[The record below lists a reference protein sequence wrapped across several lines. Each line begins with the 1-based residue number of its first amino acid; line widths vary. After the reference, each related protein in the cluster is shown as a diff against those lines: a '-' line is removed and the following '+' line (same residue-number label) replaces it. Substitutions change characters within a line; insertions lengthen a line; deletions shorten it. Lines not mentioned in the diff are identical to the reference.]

1 MHNVDLKSLQVF
13 AALLKESN
21 VTRASQ
27 SLNMTQSAVSHTLN
41 RLRELFHD
49 PLFVSMGR
57 GMVPTQRALEL
68 AAPLA
73 NTLESLELLIRPA
86 ATFDPASFDGV
97 FRIATTDYISFIL
110 LPLLVQRLTAVAP
123 KVELDIRPLKPQDD
137 LIALRNGEI
146 DLVLWNEESAPPNF
160 YSRKLFADR
169 LKSIVRVGHPDIDG
183 DLSLEQFSAGK
194 HLLVS
199 SNYGAIKEAVN
210 GLYQT
215 LGIRA
220 HTSVTV
226 PHFLL
231 APFLIAQSN
240 LIGMIAEL
248 TARRLV
254 DVVPLQV
261 LEPPVEVAGFTVSQ
275 VWHERRHTDPAHHW
289 LRDELAQAAEKVRE
303 DQALWA
309 SPLSWPPLHD

>member
-27 SLNMTQSAVSHTLN
+27 TLNMTQSAVSHTLN

-68 AAPLA
+68 ATPLA

-86 ATFDPASFDGV
+86 ATFDPANFDGV

-123 KVELDIRPLKPQDD
+123 RVELDIRPLKPQDD

-146 DLVLWNEESAPPNF
+146 DLVLWNEGSAPPNF
-160 YSRKLFADR
+160 YARKLFADR

-183 DLSLEQFSAGK
+183 DLSLEQFSTGK

-210 GLYQT
+210 GLYQE

-220 HTSVTV
+220 HISVTV

-231 APFLIAQSN
+231 APFLIAQSD

-254 DVVPLQV
+254 NVVPLQV

-275 VWHERRHTDPAHHW
+275 VWHERRHTDPAHRW

>member
-13 AALLKESN
+13 AALLKECN

-27 SLNMTQSAVSHTLN
+27 TLNMTQSAVSHTLN

-68 AAPLA
+68 AAPLERS
-73 NTLESLELLIRPA
+73 LKSLELLIQPA
-86 ATFDPASFDGV
+86 ETFDPASFDGV

-110 LPLLVQRLTAVAP
+110 LPLLVQQLIAVAP
-123 KVELDIRPLKPQDD
+123 RVELDIRPLKPQDD

-146 DLVLWNEESAPPNF
+146 DLVLWNEESAPPNL
-160 YSRKLFADR
+160 YARKLFADR

-183 DLSLEQFSAGK
+183 ALSLEQFSAGK

-199 SNYGAIKEAVN
+199 SSYGAIKEAVN
-210 GLYQT
+210 GLYQK

-220 HTSVTV
+220 QTSVTV

-231 APFLIAQSN
+231 APFLIAQSD

-248 TARRLV
+248 TARRLA

-275 VWHERRHTDPAHHW
+275 VWHERRHTNPAHRW
-289 LRDELAQAAEKVRE
+289 LRDELAVVAEKIRE

-309 SPLSWPPLHD
+309 TPLSWPPLHE